1 LSEEKK
7 KNNPMP
13 SWAVTLNNRLTKV
26 ETEMKWLKR
35 GYWLQTLLGAGTF
48 LSVLALILHLVV
60 S

>member
-1 LSEEKK
+1 MSEEKK

-13 SWAVTLNNRLTKV
+13 SWALALNSRLTTV
-26 ETEMKWLKR
+26 ETEIKWLKR

-48 LSVLALILHLVV
+48 LSVLALILKLVV